1 MASSGGT
8 GAAQQQQR
16 QRLQAGLTGSGSGAI
31 PTEEKSYTLQ
41 QQGGLCDATQA
52 VQVLRQSNARRSTRL
67 AMQGYVPV
75 AEESRAAVPGKASGL
90 SSCAGFVGV
99 AELGGRHLPRA
110 AWWHLSRTSGGHRR
124 GSVHLCENLA
134 MT

>member
-31 PTEEKSYTLQ
+31 PTEETSYTLQ

-90 SSCAGFVGV
+90 SSSAGFV
-99 AELGGRHLPRA
+99 P
-110 AWWHLSRTSGGHRR
+110 
-124 GSVHLCENLA
+124 
-134 MT
+134 